1 MIALLA
7 ASLVCFIA
15 ILALRPAP
23 SGTGPGSLS
32 FSGLNGISVIAIFI
46 VFVAVSALLGKPFAL
61 PVIASLLLLEL
72 GQVLACR
79 MLGHRPARF
88 RLVPLLSR
96 ERISDQPLK
105 TDGDRFLVAI
115 MGPALNLASMSLAL
129 GLSSATATAMP
140 ELSRDL
146 WLFATTTGAVN
157 FIALMP
163 FRPFFGAELA
173 RAAVAS
179 YWPALAPAMT
189 VFMSTAMATASL
201 RTGSVVLMAGA
212 VVGAR
217 SLFVRSPA
225 GPVPMKPDHGLIAL
239 AAYVFTMA
247 AHFAA
252 GWMLFSAYFQ

>member
-1 MIALLA
+1 MITLLA
-7 ASLVCFIA
+7 ATLVCLIA
-15 ILALRPAP
+15 ILALKPAP
-23 SGTGPGSLS
+23 SGAGTLS

-46 VFVAVSALLGKPFAL
+46 VFVAVSALLGMPFAL
-61 PVIASLLLLEL
+61 PVITSLLLLEL
-72 GQVLACR
+72 GQVLAYR
-79 MLGHRPARF
+79 MLGHRVARF

-96 ERISDQPLK
+96 EKISDQPLK

-129 GLSSATATAMP
+129 GLSTATATAMP
-140 ELSRDL
+140 GLSRDL
-146 WLFATTTGAVN
+146 WLFAVTTGAVN

-163 FRPFFGAELA
+163 FRPFFGAVLA
-173 RAAVAS
+173 RTSVAS

-212 VVGAR
+212 VFGAR
-217 SLFVRSPA
+217 SLFLRSPA
-225 GPVPMKPDHGLIAL
+225 GQVPMKPDHGLIAL
-239 AAYVFTMA
+239 SAYVFTMA

-252 GWMLFSAYFQ
+252 GWMLFSAYFH